1 MKVKDL
7 AAVVQDN
14 LRFII
19 KNYKDRMTFLKAAMH
34 APNEHNSSPTLEEQ
48 ISTTI

>member
-19 KNYKDRMTFLKAAMH
+19 KNHKHRMTFLKAAIT
-34 APNEHNSSPTLEEQ
+34 SPGEPSNLSEQ
-48 ISTTI
+48 ISTV